1 MSVAQALYLSP
12 RVSVFTVLRAVLTA
26 TKTLDA
32 TRAELVASV
41 LAGLVA
47 YHHSIVVRIIDAI
60 CERIIA
66 SLQVG
71 EGRRHHRLR
80 GHLVPLTID

>member
-1 MSVAQALYLSP
+1 MTAA
-12 RVSVFTVLRAVLTA
+12 VLRAVLTA

-47 YHHSIVVRIIDAI
+47 YHHGIVVRIIDAV
-60 CERIIA
+60 CERIVA

-71 EGRRHHRLR
+71 RVLR
-80 GHLVPLTID
+80 DSQAPLTTE